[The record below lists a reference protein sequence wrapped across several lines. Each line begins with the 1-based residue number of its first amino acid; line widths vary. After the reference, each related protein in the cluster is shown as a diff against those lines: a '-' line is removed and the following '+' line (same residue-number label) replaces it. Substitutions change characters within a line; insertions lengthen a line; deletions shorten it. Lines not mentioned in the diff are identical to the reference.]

1 MANVTQLKH
10 LEHIE
15 DEMLNHGVE
24 GCDASVSAMKEML
37 RMLGKK
43 PSSGYMQTKWD
54 GAPAVICG
62 EHPYTGRFFVGTK
75 SVFNKENPK
84 ICFFD
89 DDIDAFYDGDL
100 AIKLKASLKYFKEL
114 GISGV
119 VQGDLMFTAK
129 DKKYETVDGED
140 LVTFRPNTI
149 TYGSPVDSDMG
160 KAITKA
166 EIGVVFHTHYVG
178 DDLATMNA
186 KAGADVSSNIDGC
199 VVINND
205 TPMTDVSVPAQTLK
219 KFEGNLVV
227 IEKMC
232 RTSGKFLD
240 HLVDNMGTTGNKKFH
255 VASYLKQFFNAEIK
269 ASRRINDPKIALK
282 SLGQFYHE
290 KMGKEVDKMKS
301 VQKQAE
307 RRKML
312 YDGLTYLEDNEKE
325 FHAMFALYRK
335 IQENKQIVID
345 ALDNLESFKTF
356 VQTDQGYKVTAPE
369 GYVLH
374 HNGDM
379 IKLVNRIEFS
389 YINFTLAK
397 QWR

>member
-15 DEMLNHGVE
+15 DEMLNYGVE
-24 GCDASVSAMKEML
+24 GCDAAVSAMKEML

>member
-15 DEMLNHGVE
+15 DEMLNYGVD
-24 GCDASVSAMKEML
+24 GCDAAVSAMKEML

-43 PSSGYMQTKWD
+43 PNSGYMQTKWD

-89 DDIDAFYDGDL
+89 DDVDAFYDGDL
-100 AIKLKASLKYFKEL
+100 ATKLKASLKYFKEL

-205 TPMTDVSVPAQTLK
+205 TPMTDVSVPVQTLK

-282 SLGQFYHE
+282 SLGEFYHE